1 MGKVERAIREAIH
14 PGMQLATP
22 GQARPFEIAEIN
34 TDGIVLLLGQGQW
47 RTPIP
52 WDALEG
58 LAHLLRGRGWV
69 RTSAAYEYSDDVTT
83 PSGHLKQY
91 VYRETSNCVMVVLEQ
106 AGVVELDRRR
116 PNKARLTC
124 AI

>member
-1 MGKVERAIREAIH
+1 
-14 PGMQLATP
+14 MQLATP

-34 TDGIVLLLGQGQW
+34 TDGILLLLGQDHW

-58 LAHLLRGRGWV
+58 LADLLRGRGWV
-69 RTSAAYEYSDDVTT
+69 RTSGAYEYSDDVTT

-91 VYRETSNCVMVVLEQ
+91 VYRETSNWVMVVLEQ
-106 AGVVELDRRR
+106 AGVVELDRHR
-116 PNKARLTC
+116 PIKARL
-124 AI
+124 IHGF

>member
-1 MGKVERAIREAIH
+1 MR
-14 PGMQLATP
+14 LDTP
-22 GQARPFEIAEIN
+22 GQARPFEVAAIDAE
-34 TDGIVLLLGQGQW
+34 GIVLLLGRGRW

-58 LAHLLRGRGWV
+58 LADLLRRRGWV
-69 RTSAAYEYSDDVTT
+69 RTSGSYEYSDDVTT

-91 VYRETSNCVMVVLEQ
+91 VYRETSNWVMVVLEQ

-116 PNKARLTC
+116 PIKARLTRGF
-124 AI
+124 